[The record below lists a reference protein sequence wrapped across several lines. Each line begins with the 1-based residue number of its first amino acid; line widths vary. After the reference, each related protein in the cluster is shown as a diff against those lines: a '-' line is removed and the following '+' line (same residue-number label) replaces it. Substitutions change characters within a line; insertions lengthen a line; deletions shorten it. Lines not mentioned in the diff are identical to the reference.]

1 MKKPK
6 AYVVGDSHVKRLSK
20 GIINHF
26 VKEKNVFLKY
36 FYGATT
42 KRIKHHILPT
52 LHDDEPESVV
62 IHAGTNDIVDG
73 NCVNIV
79 RPLELSKNIIEI
91 GKLCKDFGVKHIA
104 ISGILPRKDVESQK
118 IIDEVNSSLDSM
130 CQFYNF
136 TFLNPVHNINNKF
149 LAPDGTHLSD
159 IGTRFLGD
167 NIIDYL
173 NKV

>member
-1 MKKPK
+1 VKKPK

-118 IIDEVNSSLDSM
+118 IIDEVNSSLDS
-130 CQFYNF
+130 Y
-136 TFLNPVHNINNKF
+136 VKIN
-149 LAPDGTHLSD
+149 
-159 IGTRFLGD
+159 
-167 NIIDYL
+167 
-173 NKV
+173 